1 MKFILM
7 LAGLGLGLVLGFM
20 PAFRKRRPTWW
31 QWLTIGL
38 VGIVIVLSL
47 APPIAGTFTDAV
59 VMGRMD
65 DTKRVPVLVQRTTKP
80 VEAIDGGRVL
90 AQVVDCRDERVLVHL
105 RIASFL
111 YDDSDLSRGV
121 PSIVE
126 VRRAETDVLY
136 DVDAI
141 GPSNPLLTL
150 PYIIGLE
157 ERARIIF
164 FHVPMSW
171 IAFVAYVI
179 SMVFGIKYLRSRD
192 MRNDSYS
199 AAAAGVGTLFCVLAT
214 LTGSVWAKFNWGSFW
229 NWDPRETS
237 IVILLLIYASYF
249 VLRSAITDEANRARL
264 SAVYASVGSVTA
276 AFLIF
281 ILPRMMKGLHPGSA
295 DDTSLGP
302 LLSPK
307 SDDINIVKQILFSL
321 SLTAFTLVYFWLVNI
336 RYRLYEVTRTAQQ
349 SSTP

>member
-1 MKFILM
+1 MKFALM
-7 LAGLGLGLVLGFM
+7 LAGLGLGLALGFM
-20 PAFRKRRPTWW
+20 PAFRARRPLWW
-31 QWLTIGL
+31 RILTIVL
-38 VGIVIVLSL
+38 VSCVVVLAL

-59 VMGRMD
+59 VVGRMD
-65 DTKRVPVLVQRTTKP
+65 DTKSIPVLLQRTHTDTE
-80 VEAIDGGRVL
+80 VIDGGRLLV
-90 AQVVDCRDERVLVHL
+90 QVADSRDDRVVTHL
-105 RIASFL
+105 RVSAFL
-111 YDDSDLSRGV
+111 YNESPLPEGK
-121 PSIVE
+121 PTIVYL
-126 VRRAETDVLY
+126 RRAESDVLF

-141 GPSNPLLTL
+141 GTSNPALTL

-179 SMVFGIKYLRSRD
+179 SMVFGIRYLRTRD
-192 MRNDSYS
+192 LRHDSYS

-237 IVILLLIYASYF
+237 ILVLLLVYASYF
-249 VLRSAITDEANRARL
+249 VLRSAIIDESNRARL
-264 SAVYASVGSVTA
+264 SAIYASVGSVTA

-281 ILPRMMKGLHPGSA
+281 VLPRMMTGLHPGSA
-295 DDTSLGP
+295 NDSSMGP

-307 SDDINIVKQILFSL
+307 SDEINVVKQVLFSI
-321 SLTAFTLVYFWLVNI
+321 SLTAFTLVYFWLVNL
-336 RYRLYEVTRTAQQ
+336 RFRLYEANRSIQRTP
-349 SSTP
+349 SP

>member
-1 MKFILM
+1 MKYLLM
-7 LAGLGLGLVLGFM
+7 LAGLGVGLALGFV
-20 PAFRKRRPTWW
+20 PSFRERRPQWW
-31 QWLTIGL
+31 RWLTVAL
-38 VGIVIVLSL
+38 VCTVVVVSL

-65 DTKRVPVLVQRTTKP
+65 DTKRVPVLVQRTSRPPETIDAGRLL
-80 VEAIDGGRVL
+80 VEVADS
-90 AQVVDCRDERVLVHL
+90 RDERVVVRL
-105 RIASFL
+105 RVASFL
-111 YDDSDLSRGV
+111 YNDSDL
-121 PSIVE
+121 PSGTPTIVE
-126 VRRAETDVLY
+126 VRRAESDVIY

-141 GPSNPLLTL
+141 GPSNPLVTL

-171 IAFVAYVI
+171 IAFVAYI
-179 SMVFGIKYLRSRD
+179 IGMVFGIRYLRSRD
-192 MRNDSYS
+192 LRHDSYS

-237 IVILLLIYASYF
+237 ILVLLFVYAAYF
-249 VLRSAITDEANRARL
+249 VLRSAVADEASRARL
-264 SAVYASVGSVTA
+264 SAIYATIGSVTA

-281 ILPRMMKGLHPGSA
+281 VLPRMMKGLHPGSA
-295 DDTSLGP
+295 DDTSMGP

-307 SDDINIVKQILFSL
+307 SDEINVVKQILFSV
-321 SLTAFTLVYFWLVNI
+321 SLTAFTLVYFWLVNL
-336 RYRLYEVTRTAQQ
+336 RYRLYEVART
-349 SSTP
+349 SNRTSPS